1 MTQDWHRQ
9 SPVVVID
16 VPNRWPW
23 EPYTCPKC
31 FQEFW
36 ALFLFNRH
44 VREIHGDR
52 KL

>member
-1 MTQDWHRQ
+1 MILETLHAPHGA
-9 SPVVVID
+9 PV
-16 VPNRWPW
+16 
-23 EPYTCPKC
+23 YTCPKC

-52 KL
+52 NL